1 LQFTLGFFFIAYFLN
16 IFVLGINVMEN
27 GPSYTF
33 TIVRGCAVDPL
44 VVGLNSLVNLS
55 FFLLFVQIYMRDNF
69 SNEQARPKKVGSAS
83 SSPAA
88 LCVPAHA
95 EAGKKKI

>member
-1 LQFTLGFFFIAYFLN
+1 
-16 IFVLGINVMEN
+16 
-27 GPSYTF
+27 
-33 TIVRGCAVDPL
+33 
-44 VVGLNSLVNLS
+44 VNLS